1 MNSYRTNLPVR
12 THLPY
17 RVFQSL
23 FQRGRILGK
32 VLFELLGVALLIVIF
47 RDSPQT
53 YIYPMALFVYAARKP
68 LADFLW
74 RFPRAVAFLGLGT
87 LLGLITEVFATFSNI
102 NLPPEDKVLLHPVPA
117 YDLLFGLFYYF
128 LFMLAWYV
136 LLRKFAFSKTTVFI
150 GSGMFGALVE
160 QGGMHLVNVVA
171 NPFWGSL
178 MLVIIM
184 SAYAIFPTLTYL
196 VTEDRFEGRRKPQWW
211 QYGLIAAALF
221 VFWAIY
227 GNLVHPTLL
236 EIFPKGF

>member
-12 THLPY
+12 TILPY
-17 RVFQSL
+17 RMFL
-23 FQRGRILGK
+23 IIFQRGRDLGK
-32 VLFELLGVALLIVIF
+32 VLFEMLGVALLIVIF
-47 RDSPQT
+47 RDSPQA

-68 LADFLW
+68 LSNFLW

-136 LLRKFAFSKTTVFI
+136 LLRKFAFSKATVFI
-150 GSGMFGALVE
+150 GSGLFGALVE
-160 QGGMHLVNVVA
+160 QGGMHLVNVIA
-171 NPFWGSL
+171 NPFWGSI
-178 MLVIIM
+178 MLLIIM
-184 SAYAIFPTLTYL
+184 SVYATFPTLTYL
-196 VTEDRFEGRRKPQWW
+196 VTEDRFTDRLKPRWW
-211 QYGLIAAALF
+211 QYGLIVPALF
-221 VFWAIY
+221 VFWAVY

-236 EIFPKGF
+236 ELFPKGF